1 MLKQDIEQ
9 QAKDA
14 LKAGDQLKL
23 STLRFLLAA
32 LQNEEIAK
40 KRELSDEEV
49 VALVQR
55 QVKQHRESIEAFSKG
70 GRSDLASKE
79 EEELKILNTFVPQQL
94 SDDELGKIVQEV
106 INSFTESDQ
115 KNFGKVMGAVMA
127 KVKGKSDGGKVSK
140 IVKETLG

>member
-127 KVKGKSDGGKVSK
+127 KVKGKADGGKVSK